1 MAGEQ
6 FATVA
11 AAVTELSGYAVTKM
25 SAKREGAS
33 TKALAREAL
42 HDRLE
47 AIGLTARAL
56 APHTPGLR
64 DKFRMPDPLTDQ
76 TRLRAG
82 RLFAR
87 DAEGFRDQF
96 RAHGTPPTF
105 IRDLIALVEAFEEAI
120 QEREEGRGGQ
130 TAARA
135 SIVAALASGTG
146 AVRSLDALVTNDL
159 GGDLATT
166 ALWRSVRRVGYPRQ
180 AKGGAV
186 VAYSGPS

>member
-1 MAGEQ
+1 M
-6 FATVA
+6 A

-105 IRDLIALVEAFEEAI
+105 IRDLTALVEAFEEAI

-135 SIVAALASGTG
+135 SIVAALASGTALG
-146 AVRSLDALVTNDL
+146 FLISRHWPARPSSRRQRSRPSPSAMPNF
-159 GGDLATT
+159 
-166 ALWRSVRRVGYPRQ
+166 S
-180 AKGGAV
+180 
-186 VAYSGPS
+186 SGPLRTARSSCRPASPTPATGT